1 MKHQI
6 NRPQFRWKHLP
17 LATQLTL
24 ALFVLISCSQTSES
38 LEFAFPNLNFSRP
51 VDLQHAGDESNRL
64 YVVEQAGIIKTF
76 DNDAQVSAAQTFLDI
91 RERVRDNGNEEGLL
105 GLAFHPDY
113 ESNGYF
119 FVNYTAS
126 NPRRTVISRFSVNQ
140 ENPEEADDTSELII
154 LEIDQPYGNH
164 NGGQLAFGPDNYL
177 YIAIG
182 DGGSAGDPMQNGQ
195 NRSTLLGTIARIDID
210 VQQEGQNYGIP
221 ADNPFAALGAPVRPE
236 IFAYGLRNPWRISFD
251 PDTGDLWA
259 GDVGQ
264 NEFEEIN
271 KIDSGGNYGWNY
283 REGKT
288 CFEPD
293 ENCPAEDLIDPIIA
307 YGRSSGSSVTG
318 GYVYR
323 GSAIP
328 EFFGKYFYADF
339 SSGRIWMI
347 TMDGDNVTENTELS
361 NTNLHISSF
370 GVDQNNELYICAFD
384 GRIYR
389 LGRPQ

>member
-1 MKHQI
+1 MKHQLKFSQI
-6 NRPQFRWKHLP
+6 RWKHL
-17 LATQLTL
+17 LFSSQLIL
-24 ALFVLISCSQTSES
+24 ALLFFISCSQTSES
-38 LEFAFPNLNFSRP
+38 LEFAFPNLSFTRP
-51 VDLQHAGDESNRL
+51 VDLQHAGDQTNRL
-64 YVVEQAGIIKTF
+64 YVVEQAGIIKSF
-76 DNDAQVSAAQTFLDI
+76 ENDTQVATAQTFLDI
-91 RERVRDNGNEEGLL
+91 SERVRDNGNEEGLL

-113 ESNGYF
+113 ETNGYF

-126 NPRRTVISRFSVNQ
+126 DPRRTVISRFSVNP
-140 ENPEEADDTSELII
+140 ENPEEADDTSELVI
-154 LEIDQPYGNH
+154 LEVAQPYGNH
-164 NGGQLAFGPDNYL
+164 NGGQIVFGPDKYL

-182 DGGSAGDPMQNGQ
+182 DGGSAGDPMKNGQ

-210 VQQEGQNYGIP
+210 TQQGDLNYGIP
-221 ADNPFAALGAPVRPE
+221 SDNPFAGLGAPVRGE
-236 IFAYGLRNPWRISFD
+236 IFAYGLRNPWRMSFD
-251 PDTGDLWA
+251 AATGDLWA

-264 NEFEEIN
+264 NEFEEID
-271 KIDSGGNYGWNY
+271 IITRGGNYGWNA
-283 REGKT
+283 REGET
-288 CFEPD
+288 CFEPK
-293 ENCPAEDLIDPIIA
+293 ENCPTEDLIDPVIT
-307 YGRSSGSSVTG
+307 YGRSSGGSVTG

-328 EFFGKYFYADF
+328 EFFGKYFYADY

-347 TMDGDNVTENTELS
+347 TMDGNSMVENTELS